1 MKKVILTLFTLLAVS
16 GCNSISAE
24 GDYGSITIKDKEHS
38 HTHSKTKKSNG
49 NAYGHNNPNNP
60 HYKN

>member
-1 MKKVILTLFTLLAVS
+1 MKKGILILFTILAVS

-24 GDYGSITIKDKEHS
+24 GDYGSITIKDHY

-49 NAYGHNNPNNP
+49 NAFGHNNPNNP

>member
-1 MKKVILTLFTLLAVS
+1 MKKMALVLLIILAVS
-16 GCNSISAE
+16 GCNSIRAD

-38 HTHSKTKKSNG
+38 HTKTKKSNG

>member
-1 MKKVILTLFTLLAVS
+1 MKKMILILFTILAVS

-24 GDYGSITIKDKEHS
+24 GKYGSIAIKDEDHS
-38 HTHSKTKKSNG
+38 HTKTKKSNG

-60 HYKN
+60 HYKKN

>member
-24 GDYGSITIKDKEHS
+24 GDYGSITIKDKEHY
-38 HTHSKTKKSNG
+38 HSKTKKPKG